1 MTREEFLP
9 IVKRLRSVYKDF
21 LTDEDTIDSWYELLK
36 DMDVNVLMAATIK
49 YMQTQKFP
57 PFPADLRG
65 QITSKELQLSPEA
78 AWHIVDQALWSCTS
92 FKACEEVFETFPEPV
107 KAALGSAGT
116 LYGYTQEE
124 ASSVQKALFLKAY
137 KDALNRAVTDSRMSP
152 TVRAVVDKIES
163 YEQVALPV
171 FEAKPELPEPKEP
184 VEIDPRFQE
193 LLDGVRE
200 FERTHPQQP

>member
-9 IVKRLRSVYKDF
+9 IAKLLRSVYKDF
-21 LTDEDTIDSWYELLK
+21 LTEEDTINSWYELLK
-36 DMDVNVLMAATIK
+36 DMDVNVLKTATIK

-65 QITSKELQLSPEA
+65 QITSKEYQLSPEA

-92 FKACEEVFETFPEPV
+92 FKACEEVFETFPEPI
-107 KAALGSAGT
+107 KNALGSAGT

-124 ASSVQKALFLKAY
+124 AGSVQKALFLKAY
-137 KDALNRAVTDSRMSP
+137 KDALNKAITDSRMSP
-152 TVRAVVDKIES
+152 TVRTVVDKIES

-171 FEAKPELPEPKEP
+171 IEAKPELPEPREP

>member
-9 IVKRLRSVYKDF
+9 IAKLLRSVYKDF
-21 LTDEDTIDSWYELLK
+21 LTDEDTINSWYELLK
-36 DMDVNVLMAATIK
+36 DMDVNVLKTATIK

-92 FKACEEVFETFPEPV
+92 FKACEEVFETFPEAI

-124 ASSVQKALFLKAY
+124 AGSVQKALFLKAY
-137 KDALNRAVTDSRMSP
+137 KDALNRAITDSRMSP

-171 FEAKPELPEPKEP
+171 FEAKPELPEPREP
-184 VEIDPRFQE
+184 IEIDPRFQKLADDFKE
-193 LLDGVRE
+193 Y
-200 FERTHPQQP
+200 ERTHPKEP

>member
-9 IVKRLRSVYKDF
+9 IVKLLRSVYKDF
-21 LTDEDTIDSWYELLK
+21 LTEEDTINSWYELLK
-36 DMDVNVLMAATIK
+36 DMDVNVLKTATIK

-65 QITSKELQLSPEA
+65 QITSKEYQLSPEA

-107 KAALGSAGT
+107 KVALGSAGT

-124 ASSVQKALFLKAY
+124 AGSVQKALFLKAY
-137 KDALNRAVTDSRMSP
+137 KDALNKAVTDSRMSP

-171 FEAKPELPEPKEP
+171 IEAKPELPEPREP

>member
-9 IVKRLRSVYKDF
+9 IAKLLRSVYKDF
-21 LTDEDTIDSWYELLK
+21 LTEEDTINSWYELLK
-36 DMDVNVLMAATIK
+36 DMDVNVLKTATIK

-184 VEIDPRFQE
+184 VEIDPRFKE

-200 FERTHPQQP
+200 FERTHPQQL

>member
-9 IVKRLRSVYKDF
+9 IAKLLRSVYKDF
-21 LTDEDTIDSWYELLK
+21 LTEEDTINSWYELLK
-36 DMDVNVLMAATIK
+36 DMDVNVLKTATIK

-65 QITSKELQLSPEA
+65 QITSKEYQLSPEA

-124 ASSVQKALFLKAY
+124 AGSVQKALFLKAY
-137 KDALNRAVTDSRMSP
+137 KDALNRAITDSRMSP

-163 YEQVALPV
+163 YEQAALPV
-171 FEAKPELPEPKEP
+171 FEAKPELPEPREP

>member
-124 ASSVQKALFLKAY
+124 AGSVQKALFLKAY

-171 FEAKPELPEPKEP
+171 FEAKPELPEPREP